1 MFSYTGNHFIVFGDY
16 GRLRQMLIILLDNAI
31 KFSPADGIVEV
42 VLTESPDTITL
53 SVQDQGPGI
62 AAEDLPYIFERF
74 YKQRS
79 Y

>member
-1 MFSYTGNHFIVFGDY
+1 
-16 GRLRQMLIILLDNAI
+16 MLIILLDNAI